1 MKWILLKANHDTQPP
16 RVTSREFELDEQEAA
31 FAALREW
38 EAGKEDEEEVV
49 LFGANSLD
57 VLRRTHSRYFYT
69 PEQIM
74 ENLRTSLRKRYVLPE
89 TTKTS

>member
-1 MKWILLKANHDTQPP
+1 M
-16 RVTSREFELDEQEAA
+16 TSREFELDEQEAA

-89 TTKTS
+89 TTKAG